1 MPPITKAKVATVA
14 RISFAHSEREDKRN
28 EQDASHAKQ
37 KTRNDPICSAVFLLI
52 IRMVVGMTAVT
63 SSSGG
68 RSADDKNLM
77 TPSRVCSLAALN
89 KTQRSA
95 NLRVAFFEYAS
106 FEIAKGHFKR
116 FWADT
121 RHFENYV
128 LSPRCG
134 EASS

>member
-14 RISFAHSEREDKRN
+14 RISFAHTEREDKRN

-68 RSADDKNLM
+68 RSADNESNDAEPYL
-77 TPSRVCSLAALN
+77 L
-89 KTQRSA
+89 
-95 NLRVAFFEYAS
+95 
-106 FEIAKGHFKR
+106 
-116 FWADT
+116 T
-121 RHFENYV
+121 RRPEQD
-128 LSPRCG
+128 P
-134 EASS
+134 A